1 MTLVMRDEKMEPVD
15 KRDFDHQSWEKAA
28 RLLDAAKHVPELKV
42 RVTGRFLKFHFGADD
57 AGCEKCR
64 TELVLTLD
72 FMTGIFS
79 VVETSRGKK
88 NVKYA
93 GGRPPSELGV
103 PEPRGN
109 RQGAC

>member
-1 MTLVMRDEKMEPVD
+1 MDTKVMRDEQLEPVD
-15 KRDFDHQSWEKAA
+15 KKVK

-42 RVTGRFLKFHFGADD
+42 RVTGRFLRFHFGADD

-64 TELVLTLD
+64 TELVVTLD

-79 VVETSRGKK
+79 VVETSRGTK
-88 NVKYA
+88 NVTHIA
-93 GGRPPSELGV
+93 GKTPSELGV